1 MAEIRPNSHKYKEE
15 QRAKEKNGPVVKNKV
30 RRKQKSGFSK
40 FKDGLIN
47 EDIPNLKDYV
57 IFDVAIP
64 YLMNT
69 LGDILNDTIDT
80 VFHKGS
86 RGGRSN
92 RTNTYVSYRDYGS
105 RGGRTRVSTPSYA
118 PSRNRRVG
126 YDFDDIVIA
135 TSQEA
140 EDVLQQMVDTISK
153 YGIVTVNDYYEFVGE
168 VGNPCDTNYGWSSL
182 RTADIVRVR
191 DGYIIKLPKPKPIE
205 Y

>member
-1 MAEIRPNSHKYKEE
+1 MAEIKPNSRKYK
-15 QRAKEKNGPVVKNKV
+15 AEKATREKKDPVVKNKV

-40 FKDGLIN
+40 FKDELMAN
-47 EDIPNLKDYV
+47 DIPNLKDYV
-57 IFDVAIP
+57 IFDVAVP

-80 VFHKGS
+80 VFHKGQ
-86 RGGRSN
+86 RR
-92 RTNTYVSYRDYGS
+92 NTRRVNTGASYTSYGASYR
-105 RGGRTRVSTPSYA
+105 RTPEYA
-118 PSRNRRVG
+118 PPQRRVG
-126 YDFDDIVIA
+126 YTFDDIVIA

-140 EDVLQQMVDTISK
+140 EEVLQQMVDTIGK
-153 YGIVTVNDYYEFVGE
+153 YGTVTVNDYYDFVGE
-168 VGNPCDTNYGWSSL
+168 VGNPSDVNYGWNSL

>member
-1 MAEIRPNSHKYKEE
+1 MTEIKPNSHKYKEE
-15 QRAKEKNGPVVKNKV
+15 QRAREKKNPVVKNKV
-30 RRKQKSGFSK
+30 RRKQKSGLAK

-57 IFDVAIP
+57 IFDLAIP

-80 VFHKGS
+80 VFHKGT
-86 RGGRSN
+86 RGGSRTR

-105 RGGRTRVSTPSYA
+105 RNSNRTRVSTPVYA
-118 PSRNRRVG
+118 PTRRTG
-126 YDFDDIVIA
+126 YDFDDIVISTA
-135 TSQEA
+135 QEA
-140 EDVLQQMVDTISK
+140 EDVLQQMVDTIGK
-153 YGIVTVNDYYEFVGE
+153 YGIVTVNDYYDFVGE
-168 VGNPCDTNYGWSSL
+168 VGNPCDANYGWSSL

>member
-1 MAEIRPNSHKYKEE
+1 MADIKPNSRKYKAE
-15 QRAKEKNGPVVKNKV
+15 QATREKKNPVVKNKV
-30 RRKQKSGFSK
+30 RRKQKSSFSK
-40 FKDGLIN
+40 FKEGLITD
-47 EDIPNLKDYV
+47 DIPNLKDYV
-57 IFDVAIP
+57 IFDLAIP

-86 RGGRSN
+86 RRNSRRVNTGASYNSYGTIYRRTPDRSN
-92 RTNTYVSYRDYGS
+92 TPAY
-105 RGGRTRVSTPSYA
+105 TPS
-118 PSRNRRVG
+118 RRVG
-126 YDFDDIVIA
+126 YTFDDIVIA

-140 EDVLQQMVDTISK
+140 EDVLQQMVDTIGK
-153 YGIVTVNDYYEFVGE
+153 YGTVTVNDYYEFVGE
-168 VGNPCDTNYGWSSL
+168 VGNPCDVNYGWNSL